1 MKIALGIDFGSENLT
16 IYKKGEG
23 VVFKE
28 PSLLCV
34 KKTNNNFLVVALGE
48 DVLKIKDD
56 DINQIIFSPLAE
68 GVVKSVEYAAL
79 LLKYALN
86 KVFKVLMFKN
96 FEATIAVPCGL
107 DNSEVEKFVK
117 ICKLAGLAKI
127 HVVPAVLCIDR
138 PNNAAMLMIDIGA
151 AKADIAIVSGGEVV
165 RGATLGLGGY
175 NIDMMILQ
183 KLFDKHGA
191 YFAEVSAKKIK
202 EQIGS
207 LFSTDKGASGTYTV
221 HSASPGIDANDST
234 PHNYPV
240 TSSLIFGQIEAVFS
254 EVAKVANSLVAALSE
269 DLQGTVRKNGATI
282 VGGGSQITGCEK
294 FFAKRLGMP
303 CHIPDNADNAVA
315 LGFKFLL

>member
-107 DNSEVEKFVK
+107 DNAEVEKFVK
-117 ICKLAGLAKI
+117 ICKLAGLSKI

-207 LFSTDKGASGTYTV
+207 LFSTDKGAMEV
-221 HSASPGIDANDST
+221 VGIDANDST
-234 PHNYPV
+234 AHNYPV

-269 DLQGTVRKNGATI
+269 DIQGTVRKNGATI

-294 FFAKRLGMP
+294 FFAKRLGMR
-303 CHIPDNADNAVA
+303 CHIPDNAENAVA

>member
-107 DNSEVEKFVK
+107 DNAEVEKFVK
-117 ICKLAGLAKI
+117 ICKLAGLSKI
-127 HVVPAVLCIDR
+127 HVVPAILCIDR

-207 LFSTDKGASGTYTV
+207 LFSTDKGAMEV
-221 HSASPGIDANDST
+221 VGIDANDST
-234 PHNYPV
+234 AHNYPV

-269 DLQGTVRKNGATI
+269 DIQGTVRKNGAII
-282 VGGGSQITGCEK
+282 VGGGSGITGCEK
-294 FFAKRLGMP
+294 FFTKRLGMP
-303 CHIPDNADNAVA
+303 CHIPDNAENAVA